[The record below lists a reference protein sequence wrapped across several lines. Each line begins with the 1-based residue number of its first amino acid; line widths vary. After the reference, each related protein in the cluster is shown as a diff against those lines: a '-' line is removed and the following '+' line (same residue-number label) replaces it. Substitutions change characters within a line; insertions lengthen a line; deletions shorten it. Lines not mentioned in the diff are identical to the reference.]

1 MQDQITQLE
10 TIKATLTA
18 NITTLQGQLNSI
30 STAKNQLDTAVR
42 SSTTVVELTQ
52 KQNELTQAS
61 TSLLTTLGQ
70 WQQSHADG
78 MSHLT
83 TAHNIFIKHGGI
95 KKRLNRQADTLK
107 SVI

>member
-10 TIKATLTA
+10 KIKATLTA
-18 NITTLQGQLNSI
+18 NITTLNGQLSSV
-30 STAKNQLDTAVR
+30 STARTQLDTAVK
-42 SSTTVVELTQ
+42 SSTTITELTQ
-52 KQNELTQAS
+52 KQHELTQAS

-70 WQQSHADG
+70 WQQAHTDG

-83 TAHNIFIKHGGI
+83 TAHDILIKHGGI
-95 KKRLNRQADTLK
+95 KKRLNRQADTLN